1 MVASTATF
9 LQTAQ
14 QEHFAPLTSSN
25 FGRSTSPPIHHC
37 AGLTLTCSA
46 PIQNLITISFQIGH
60 SENSQS
66 GDQMK
71 GLALKNSNLRICS
84 NETPHQSRWCCLLW
98 KDAAFNCIRRYVNLC
113 VRVFAEVTSD
123 QQRQGGGH
131 KNKKPLVTYFMI
143 GQANSPV
150 TRRNQELD
158 ANSLH
163 VC

>member
-1 MVASTATF
+1 MQRNLQLYQSIMTAQTMVASTATF

-113 VRVFAEVTSD
+113 VRVTSKG
-123 QQRQGGGH
+123 REEGTKT
-131 KNKKPLVTYFMI
+131 KNLWWPI
-143 GQANSPV
+143 SW
-150 TRRNQELD
+150 
-158 ANSLH
+158 
-163 VC
+163 

>member
-37 AGLTLTCSA
+37 AGLTFTCSA

-84 NETPHQSRWCCLLW
+84 NETPHQNRWCCLLW

-113 VRVFAEVTSD
+113 VCVFAEVTSD

-131 KNKKPLVTYFMI
+131 KNPLVTYFMI